1 MQKAKRRRPRKRHE
15 QLDLLDATGT
25 KPKSKLGG
33 KRRRAGRPAKG
44 PRPSSPHRKRPTLD
58 AKNPVHVVL
67 RVAALVATLRG
78 FDIYHAIR
86 KATIVAAK
94 SPTFRI
100 VHLSIQHDHIHL
112 LVEASNKTA
121 LARGM
126 QGFQISAAKWINRAI
141 SKGRKERR
149 RGQVFTDRYHA
160 EIITSPRQARHALA
174 YVLNNWRKHREDRG
188 ERSRMWWVDPFST
201 AGLFRGWKELEDVGP
216 WKLREDYKPMTVWE
230 PRTWLLAEGWKRHG
244 LIGCLEVPGARSRR
258 KKLRTIDRR
267 ERSGRA
273 DGRW

>member
-1 MQKAKRRRPRKRHE
+1 MPKAKPKRRRPLKRQQ
-15 QLDLLDATGT
+15 QLDLLNADGT
-25 KPKSKLGG
+25 KPKSTRGG

-44 PRPSSPHRKRPTLD
+44 PRPSSPHRKRPTLE
-58 AKNPVHVVL
+58 ARNPVHVVL

-86 KATIVAAK
+86 KATIVAA
-94 SPTFRI
+94 SNPAFRI

-112 LVEASNKTA
+112 LVEAENRTA
-121 LARGM
+121 LSRGM

-149 RGQVFTDRYHA
+149 RGQVFTDRFHA

-188 ERSRMWWVDPFST
+188 ERSRTWWVDPFST
-201 AGLFRGWKELEDVGP
+201 AGLFRGWKELEGVGA
-216 WKLREDYKPMTVWE
+216 WKLRDDYKPMTVWE
-230 PRTWLLAEGWKRHG
+230 PRTWLLAVGWRRHG
-244 LIGCLEVPGARSRR
+244 LIGCHEIPGTAQRTKKRATASR
-258 KKLRTIDRR
+258 
-267 ERSGRA
+267 
-273 DGRW
+273 